1 MGILIIC
8 YLLVI
13 ITTIRQIYLRN
24 NEVTTSDADQIGA
37 IVLAIVLTV
46 MAIGINVFS
55 DSLYNKLAK
64 DYDLYNSLIESSST
78 YDCSLIIS
86 VYDYNERIQE
96 GRRLQYNIWCG
107 AFVPNIYNKLPLL
120 ELTVGRV
127 D

>member
-1 MGILIIC
+1 MGILIIF

-24 NEVTTSDADQIGA
+24 KSVTTSDVDQIGA
-37 IVLAIVLTV
+37 IVLAVVPTV
-46 MAIGINVFS
+46 MAIGLNVFS

-64 DYDLYNSLIESSST
+64 NYDLYNSLIESSST

>member
-1 MGILIIC
+1 MGILIIF

-13 ITTIRQIYLRN
+13 ITTIRRIQLRN
-24 NEVTTSDADQIGA
+24 ERVTTSNVDQLGA
-37 IVLAIVLTV
+37 IVLAIVPTF
-46 MAIGINVFS
+46 MAIGLNVFS

-64 DYDLYNSLIESSST
+64 NYDLYNSLIESSST

>member
-1 MGILIIC
+1 MGILIIF
-8 YLLVI
+8 YLLVL
-13 ITTIRQIYLRN
+13 ITTIRRIHLRN
-24 NEVTTSDADQIGA
+24 ERVTTSNVDQLGA
-37 IVLAIVLTV
+37 IVLAIVPTF
-46 MAIGINVFS
+46 MTIGLNVFS

-64 DYDLYNSLIESSST
+64 NYDLYNSLIESSST